1 MTFAEML
8 ELSFTRARANGLK
21 AQMSYGGAQKTLEAN
36 LEICGSERFAEFSC
50 EFAIIGTVV
59 P

>member
-1 MTFAEML
+1 ML